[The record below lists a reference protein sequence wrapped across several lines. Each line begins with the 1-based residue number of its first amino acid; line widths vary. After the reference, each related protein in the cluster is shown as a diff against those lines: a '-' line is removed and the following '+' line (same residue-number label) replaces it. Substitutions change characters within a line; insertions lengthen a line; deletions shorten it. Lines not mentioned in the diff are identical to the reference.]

1 MNTDLTLVLLA
12 AGRGSRFGGPKQL
25 EPVGPNDEPV
35 FAITAQQAV
44 NAGFSRLVLVT
55 TTELLGRLEAAVDRF
70 VTGLA
75 VDYVLQDVQQPA
87 REVPWGTGHAVAAC
101 ADVVTTPFGVANGD
115 DLYGDP
121 SFHLLAQYLRNR
133 TANTACI
140 VSFELHRVL
149 SDVGGVSRGVCEVDA
164 NGGLISVTET
174 HELQRGSDDTGE
186 DLIVDAERNTYDPHT
201 QVSMNLWGLGP
212 EVLSELRERFGHFLV
227 RAGDDPKVEFQ
238 LPTELSAIAAE
249 GQLSISV
256 VPSSGRWVGLTHRA
270 ELPAVRAEV
279 STWA

>member
-70 VTGLA
+70 VTGLT

-133 TANTACI
+133 TANTATRTAG
-140 VSFELHRVL
+140 SFRLPRPTNCSADPMTL
-149 SDVGGVSRGVCEVDA
+149 ARISSSMPSGTPTTRTRRSR
-164 NGGLISVTET
+164 
-174 HELQRGSDDTGE
+174 
-186 DLIVDAERNTYDPHT
+186 
-201 QVSMNLWGLGP
+201 
-212 EVLSELRERFGHFLV
+212 
-227 RAGDDPKVEFQ
+227 
-238 LPTELSAIAAE
+238 
-249 GQLSISV
+249 
-256 VPSSGRWVGLTHRA
+256 
-270 ELPAVRAEV
+270 
-279 STWA
+279 